1 MSLITPIYLVCL
13 YIFNITTGNMPIFYE
28 TLFPAWF
35 IFYMLGMDVMEGKF
49 KRYKVKG
56 WMIGLALIASFTEAY
71 ILIKVGCTVGY
82 ACSQIKSSSFVYNK
96 LKSIE
101 NPGYKVAM
109 VMTTVMKIHRSSSEK
124 LEYMECG
131 DLSIQQERRRSRF
144 V

>member
-1 MSLITPIYLVCL
+1 MRSKHTV
-13 YIFNITTGNMPIFYE
+13 
-28 TLFPAWF
+28 
-35 IFYMLGMDVMEGKF
+35 DVHG
-49 KRYKVKG
+49 
-56 WMIGLALIASFTEAY
+56 IGY
-71 ILIKVGCTVGY
+71 
-82 ACSQIKSSSFVYNK
+82 K